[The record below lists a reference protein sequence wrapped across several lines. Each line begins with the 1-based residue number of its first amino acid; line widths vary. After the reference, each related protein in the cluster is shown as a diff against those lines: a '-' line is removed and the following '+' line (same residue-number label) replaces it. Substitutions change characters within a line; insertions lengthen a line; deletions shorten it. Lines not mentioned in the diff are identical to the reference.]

1 MLPRAEGR
9 KAYQSCRFIRK
20 GKNYNDLWLS
30 VEAAGDSG
38 VAAMPSLCQ
47 SLALYQR
54 TKRSVFVGDLAA
66 FMVKSP
72 RILFGEWMHRPS
84 VLLLLCAALLLPM
97 TAVARLPGPLQ
108 AVPATK
114 VRDLSDIRSSRV
126 LRVLVNQSRNSSG
139 EVQGQAIGVEYHRLR
154 AFEQY
159 LNGHARDG
167 QQVTLKII
175 PKAKDQLLG
184 ALQRGEGDMVAP
196 GELLDLPSGYAVASS
211 EPIASNVPLV
221 LVGIKGQ
228 RRYTRVEQ
236 LSGKTLA
243 LPTGSAA
250 GEVVSQLNQKLALHK
265 LAPINIEWVDPTLAV
280 EDVLEMVQ
288 GGIFHL
294 TIVEQPIAER
304 WGKIL
309 PKLRL
314 DRQLRLG
321 EPGEEHW
328 FVRRDASM
336 LRASIDRFLTGY
348 KKPSDEDAAF
358 LRIYR
363 RLYQVHNPLA
373 KGDRQRLEK
382 LRPTLQKHA
391 DAQNMDW
398 LNLAALAFKE
408 SRLQPNARSGSGP
421 TGLMQITPSA
431 AQRVGV
437 SNIHNLDANVQAGA
451 KYLAMIRRKFFSSP
465 KLNERERMAFT
476 LAAYNIGPE
485 RVQGMRAEARR
496 RGLNPNQ
503 WFFQVE
509 RIAMEQV
516 GMGAVSYV
524 NSVNKYYLAFD
535 RERESLEPR
544 QQKVVT
550 RK

>member
-1 MLPRAEGR
+1 MTRL
-9 KAYQSCRFIRK
+9 Q
-20 GKNYNDLWLS
+20 
-30 VEAAGDSG
+30 
-38 VAAMPSLCQ
+38 
-47 SLALYQR
+47 
-54 TKRSVFVGDLAA
+54 
-66 FMVKSP
+66 
-72 RILFGEWMHRPS
+72 
-84 VLLLLCAALLLPM
+84 VLLVLCLSMLLPM
-97 TAVARLPGPLQ
+97 PAIARLAGPLETVQ
-108 AVPATK
+108 SGK
-114 VRDLSDIRSSRV
+114 VRDLAEIRGSRV

-139 EVQGQAIGVEYHRLR
+139 EVQGQTIGVEYHRLR

-167 QQVTLKII
+167 QEISLKII

-184 ALQRGEGDMVAP
+184 ALQRGEGDLVAP
-196 GELLDLPSGYAVASS
+196 GELLDVQSAHAVSTS
-211 EPIASNVPLV
+211 EPIGGNVPLL
-221 LVGIKGQ
+221 LVGVKGE
-228 RRYTRVEQ
+228 RRYTRLEQ

-243 LPTGSAA
+243 LPSGSAA
-250 GEVVSQLNQKLALHK
+250 GEAINQINQKLALHK
-265 LAPINIEWVDPTLAV
+265 LPPVKVEWVDPSLAV

-309 PKLRL
+309 PKLRF
-314 DRQLRLG
+314 DRQVVISD
-321 EPGEEHW
+321 PGKEYW

-336 LRASIDRFLTGY
+336 LRASIDRFLQAY
-348 KKPSDEDAAF
+348 KTPSDEDVAF

-363 RLYQVHNPLA
+363 RLYQVHYPLA
-373 KGDRQRLEK
+373 RADRQRLEK
-382 LRPTLQKHA
+382 LRPVLQKHA
-391 DAQNMDW
+391 REQGMDW

-408 SRLQPNARSGSGP
+408 SALEPSTRSGSGP

-431 AQRVGV
+431 AQRVGIN
-437 SNIHNLDANVQAGA
+437 NIQSVDSNVQAGA
-451 KYLAMIRRKFFSSP
+451 KYLALIRRKFFASP
-465 KLNERERMAFT
+465 KLNERERMAFV
-476 LAAYNIGPE
+476 LAAYNLGPE

-516 GMGAVSYV
+516 GMGPVSYV
-524 NSVNKYYLAFD
+524 NSVNKYFLAYD
-535 RERESLEPR
+535 RERGSLEP
-544 QQKVVT
+544 QGQKVAL

>member
-1 MLPRAEGR
+1 M
-9 KAYQSCRFIRK
+9 I
-20 GKNYNDLWLS
+20 
-30 VEAAGDSG
+30 
-38 VAAMPSLCQ
+38 
-47 SLALYQR
+47 
-54 TKRSVFVGDLAA
+54 
-66 FMVKSP
+66 
-72 RILFGEWMHRPS
+72 RPS
-84 VLLLLCAALLLPM
+84 VLLLLCCSLLLPM
-97 TAVARLPGPLQ
+97 SAVARLPGPLQ

-114 VRDLSDIRSSRV
+114 VRDLTEIRSSRV

-139 EVQGQAIGVEYHRLR
+139 EVQGQVIGVEYHRLR

-167 QQVTLKII
+167 QEISLKII

-184 ALQRGEGDMVAP
+184 ALQRGEGDLVAP
-196 GELLDLPSGYAVASS
+196 GELLDLQPGFAVSSS
-211 EPIASNVPLV
+211 EPVARNIPLV
-221 LVGIKGQ
+221 LVGIKGE
-228 RRYTRVEQ
+228 RRYTRLEQ
-236 LSGKTLA
+236 LSGKTLV

-250 GEVVSQLNQKLALHK
+250 GDAISQINQKLALHK
-265 LAPINIEWVDPTLAV
+265 LPAVNVEWVDPSLAV

-314 DRQLRLG
+314 DRQVLIS
-321 EPGEEHW
+321 EPGEEFW

-348 KKPSDEDAAF
+348 KKPSDQDAAF

-363 RLYQVHNPLA
+363 RLYQVHYPLA
-373 KGDRQRLEK
+373 KADRQRLEK
-382 LRPTLQKHA
+382 LRPVLQKHA

-408 SRLQPNARSGSGP
+408 SGLKPTARSGGAP

-437 SNIHNLDANVQAGA
+437 NNIQDLDANVQAGA
-451 KYLAMIRRKFFSSP
+451 KYLAMIRRKFFASP
-465 KLNERERMAFT
+465 KLNERERMAFV

-509 RIAMEQV
+509 RVAMEQV
-516 GMGAVSYV
+516 GMGPVSYV

-535 RERESLEPR
+535 RERESLEP
-544 QQKVVT
+544 QGQKVAL

>member
-1 MLPRAEGR
+1 
-9 KAYQSCRFIRK
+9 
-20 GKNYNDLWLS
+20 
-30 VEAAGDSG
+30 
-38 VAAMPSLCQ
+38 
-47 SLALYQR
+47 
-54 TKRSVFVGDLAA
+54 
-66 FMVKSP
+66 
-72 RILFGEWMHRPS
+72 MHRPS
-84 VLLLLCAALLLPM
+84 VLLLLCASLLLPI

-114 VRDLSDIRSSRV
+114 VRDLSEIRSSRV

-167 QQVTLKII
+167 QEITLKII

-184 ALQRGEGDMVAP
+184 ALQRGEGDLVAP
-196 GELLDLPSGYAVASS
+196 GELLDLQPGHAVASS

-221 LVGIKGQ
+221 LVGIKGE

-250 GEVVSQLNQKLALHK
+250 GEAVSQLNQKLALHK
-265 LAPINIEWVDPTLAV
+265 LAPIKIEWVDPTLAV

-309 PKLRL
+309 PKLRF
-314 DRQLRLG
+314 DRQLMIS
-321 EPGEEHW
+321 EPGEEYW

-336 LRASIDRFLTGY
+336 LRASIDRFLVGY
-348 KKPSDEDAAF
+348 RKPANEDAEF

-363 RLYQVHNPLA
+363 RLYQVHYPLA
-373 KGDRQRLEK
+373 KADRQRLEK

-391 DAQNMDW
+391 DAQSMDW

-408 SRLQPNARSGSGP
+408 SALQPSARSGSGP

-437 SNIHNLDANVQAGA
+437 NNIQNLDANVQAGA
-451 KYLAMIRRKFFSSP
+451 KYLAMIRRKFFNSP

-516 GMGAVSYV
+516 GMGPVSYV
-524 NSVNKYYLAFD
+524 NSVNKYYLAYD

-544 QQKVVT
+544 GQKVAS

>member
-1 MLPRAEGR
+1 MPAE
-9 KAYQSCRFIRK
+9 
-20 GKNYNDLWLS
+20 
-30 VEAAGDSG
+30 
-38 VAAMPSLCQ
+38 
-47 SLALYQR
+47 
-54 TKRSVFVGDLAA
+54 
-66 FMVKSP
+66 
-72 RILFGEWMHRPS
+72 
-84 VLLLLCAALLLPM
+84 
-97 TAVARLPGPLQ
+97 ARLPGPVQ
-108 AVPATK
+108 AVAPGT
-114 VRDLSDIRSSRV
+114 VRDLAQIRSSRV
-126 LRVLVNQSRNSSG
+126 LKVLVNQSRNSSG
-139 EVQGQAIGVEYHRLR
+139 EVQGQPIGVEYHRLR

-167 QQVTLKII
+167 QEITLKII

-184 ALQRGEGDMVAP
+184 ALQRGEGDLVAP
-196 GELLDLPSGYAVASS
+196 GELLEPQAGQAVS
-211 EPIASNVPLV
+211 ASNPIRTDVPLL
-221 LVGIKGQ
+221 LVGIKGEK
-228 RRYTRVEQ
+228 RYTRVEQ

-243 LPTGSAA
+243 LPNGSAA
-250 GEVVSQLNQKLALHK
+250 GDAVSQINQKLALHK
-265 LAPINIEWVDPTLAV
+265 LPPVKIEWVDPTLAV

-309 PKLRL
+309 PKLRF
-314 DRQLRLG
+314 DRQLLIG
-321 EPGEEHW
+321 EPSDEFW
-328 FVRRDASM
+328 FVRRDAAM
-336 LRASIDRFLTGY
+336 LRASIDRFLATY
-348 KKPSDEDAAF
+348 KAPSNEDAAF

-363 RLYQVHNPLA
+363 RLYQVHYPLA
-373 KGDRQRLEK
+373 RANRQRLEK
-382 LRPTLQKHA
+382 LRPVLQKHA
-391 DAQNMDW
+391 QAQGMDW

-408 SRLQPNARSGSGP
+408 SALQPNARSGSGP

-437 SNIHNLDANVQAGA
+437 NDIRNLDGNVLAGA
-451 KYLAMIRRKFFSSP
+451 KYLAMIRRKFFASP
-465 KLNERERMAFT
+465 KLNERERMAFV
-476 LAAYNIGPE
+476 LAAYNMGPE
-485 RVQGMRAEARR
+485 RVQGMRTEARR

-535 RERESLEPR
+535 RERESLEPQER
-544 QQKVVT
+544 EVVS

>member
-1 MLPRAEGR
+1 M
-9 KAYQSCRFIRK
+9 
-20 GKNYNDLWLS
+20 
-30 VEAAGDSG
+30 
-38 VAAMPSLCQ
+38 
-47 SLALYQR
+47 
-54 TKRSVFVGDLAA
+54 KRS
-66 FMVKSP
+66 
-72 RILFGEWMHRPS
+72 S
-84 VLLLLCAALLLPM
+84 VLLLLCCSLLLPM
-97 TAVARLPGPLQ
+97 PAVARLPGPLQ
-108 AVPATK
+108 AAPAGK
-114 VRDLSDIRSSRV
+114 VRDLTEIRSSRV

-159 LNGHARDG
+159 LNGYARDG
-167 QQVTLKII
+167 QEVTLKII

-184 ALQRGEGDMVAP
+184 ALQRGEGDVVAP
-196 GELLDLPSGYAVASS
+196 GELLDMQAGHAVSTS
-211 EPIASNVPLV
+211 EPIASGIPLV
-221 LVGIKGQ
+221 LVGIKGE
-228 RRYTRVEQ
+228 RSYSRLEQ

-250 GEVVSQLNQKLALHK
+250 GDAVSQINQKLALHK
-265 LAPINIEWVDPTLAV
+265 LPPVKIDWVDPTLAV

-304 WGKIL
+304 CGKIL
-309 PKLRL
+309 PKMRF
-314 DRQLRLG
+314 DRQVHIRN
-321 EPGEEHW
+321 PGEEFW
-328 FVRRDASM
+328 FVRHDAPM
-336 LRASIDRFLTGY
+336 LRASIDRFLTTY
-348 KKPSDEDAAF
+348 KKPSDQDVAF

-363 RLYQVHNPLA
+363 RLYQVHDPLA
-373 KGDRQRLEK
+373 KAHRQRLEQ
-382 LRPTLQKHA
+382 LRPVLQKHA
-391 DAQNMDW
+391 DAQGIDW

-408 SRLQPNARSGSGP
+408 SALQPSSRGGGGP

-437 SNIHNLDANVQAGA
+437 NNIQDLDANVQASA

-465 KLNERERMAFT
+465 KLNERERMAFV

-516 GMGAVSYV
+516 GMGPVSYV

-535 RERESLEPR
+535 RERESLEP
-544 QQKVVT
+544 QGQKVAL

>member
-1 MLPRAEGR
+1 M
-9 KAYQSCRFIRK
+9 I
-20 GKNYNDLWLS
+20 
-30 VEAAGDSG
+30 
-38 VAAMPSLCQ
+38 
-47 SLALYQR
+47 
-54 TKRSVFVGDLAA
+54 
-66 FMVKSP
+66 
-72 RILFGEWMHRPS
+72 RPS
-84 VLLLLCAALLLPM
+84 VLLLLCCSLLLPM
-97 TAVARLPGPLQ
+97 PALARLAGPLQ
-108 AVPATK
+108 AVPAVK
-114 VRDLSDIRSSRV
+114 VRDLADIRSSRV
-126 LRVLVNQSRNSSG
+126 LKVLVNQSRNSSG
-139 EVQGQAIGVEYHRLR
+139 EVQGQSIGVEYHRLR

-167 QQVTLKII
+167 QEITLKII

-184 ALQRGEGDMVAP
+184 ALQRGEGDLVAP
-196 GELLDLPSGYAVASS
+196 GELLDLRPGYAVSTSAPVS
-211 EPIASNVPLV
+211 SNVPLL
-221 LVGIKGQ
+221 LVGIKGE
-228 RRYTRVEQ
+228 RSYTRLEQ

-250 GEVVSQLNQKLALHK
+250 GDAVSQINQKLALRK
-265 LAPINIEWVDPTLAV
+265 LAPVKIEWVDPSLAV

-309 PKLRL
+309 PKLRF
-314 DRQLRLG
+314 DRQVIIS
-321 EPGEEHW
+321 EPGEEFW

-336 LRASIDRFLTGY
+336 LRASIDRFLVGY
-348 KKPSDEDAAF
+348 KKPSDQDVAF
-358 LRIYR
+358 LRTYR
-363 RLYQVHNPLA
+363 RSYRVHYPLA
-373 KGDRQRLEK
+373 KANRQRLEK
-382 LRPTLQKHA
+382 LRPVLQKHA
-391 DAQNMDW
+391 EAQGMDW

-408 SRLQPNARSGSGP
+408 SSLQPNARSGSGP

-437 SNIHNLDANVQAGA
+437 DNIQNLDANVQAGA
-451 KYLAMIRRKFFSSP
+451 KYLALIRRKFFSSP
-465 KLNERERMAFT
+465 KLNERERMAFV
-476 LAAYNIGPE
+476 LAAYNMGPE

-535 RERESLEPR
+535 RERESLEPGG
-544 QQKVVT
+544 QKVVS

>member
-1 MLPRAEGR
+1 MA
-9 KAYQSCRFIRK
+9 
-20 GKNYNDLWLS
+20 
-30 VEAAGDSG
+30 
-38 VAAMPSLCQ
+38 
-47 SLALYQR
+47 
-54 TKRSVFVGDLAA
+54 
-66 FMVKSP
+66 
-72 RILFGEWMHRPS
+72 RPQ
-84 VLLLLCAALLLPM
+84 VLLVLCCSLFLPM
-97 TAVARLPGPLQ
+97 PAEARLPGPLQ
-108 AVPATK
+108 AVAPGT
-114 VRDLSDIRSSRV
+114 VRDLAQIRDSRV
-126 LRVLVNQSRNSSG
+126 LKVLVNQSRNSSG
-139 EVQGQAIGVEYHRLR
+139 EVQGQPIGVEYHRLR

-167 QQVTLKII
+167 QEITLKII

-184 ALQRGEGDMVAP
+184 ALQRGEGDLVAP
-196 GELLDLPSGYAVASS
+196 GELLEPQPGQAVSASG
-211 EPIASNVPLV
+211 PIRSDVPWL
-221 LVGIKGQ
+221 LVGIKGEK
-228 RRYTRVEQ
+228 RYTRVEQ

-250 GEVVSQLNQKLALHK
+250 GDAVSQINQKLALLK
-265 LAPINIEWVDPTLAV
+265 LPAVKIEWVDPTLAV

-309 PKLRL
+309 PKLRF
-314 DRQLRLG
+314 DRQLLIG
-321 EPGEEHW
+321 EPSDEFW
-328 FVRRDASM
+328 FVRRDAAM
-336 LRASIDRFLTGY
+336 LRASIDRFLVTY
-348 KKPSDEDAAF
+348 KAPSNEDAAF

-363 RLYQVHNPLA
+363 RLYQVHYPLA
-373 KGDRQRLEK
+373 RANRQRLEK
-382 LRPTLQKHA
+382 LRPVLQKHA
-391 DAQNMDW
+391 QAQGMDW

-408 SRLQPNARSGSGP
+408 SALQPNARSGSGP

-437 SNIHNLDANVQAGA
+437 NDIRNLDGNVQAGA
-451 KYLAMIRRKFFSSP
+451 KYLAMIRRKFFASP
-465 KLNERERMAFT
+465 KLNERERMAFV
-476 LAAYNIGPE
+476 LAAYNMGPE

-535 RERESLEPR
+535 RERESLESQER
-544 QQKVVT
+544 KVVL

>member
-1 MLPRAEGR
+1 M
-9 KAYQSCRFIRK
+9 I
-20 GKNYNDLWLS
+20 
-30 VEAAGDSG
+30 
-38 VAAMPSLCQ
+38 
-47 SLALYQR
+47 
-54 TKRSVFVGDLAA
+54 
-66 FMVKSP
+66 
-72 RILFGEWMHRPS
+72 RPS
-84 VLLLLCAALLLPM
+84 VLLLLCCSLLLPM

-108 AVPATK
+108 AVPTSE
-114 VRDLSDIRSSRV
+114 VRDLAQIRSSRV

-167 QQVTLKII
+167 QEITLKII

-184 ALQRGEGDMVAP
+184 ALQRGEGDLVAP
-196 GELLDLPSGYAVASS
+196 GELLDLQPGFAVSTS
-211 EPIASNVPLV
+211 EPIASNIPLV
-221 LVGIKGQ
+221 LVGIKGE
-228 RRYTRVEQ
+228 RRYTRLEQ

-243 LPTGSAA
+243 LPAGSAA
-250 GEVVSQLNQKLALHK
+250 GDAISQINQKLALHK
-265 LAPINIEWVDPTLAV
+265 LPPVNIEWVDPSLAV

-309 PKLRL
+309 PKLRF
-314 DRQLRLG
+314 DKQVVIS
-321 EPGEEHW
+321 EPGEEFW

-336 LRASIDRFLTGY
+336 LRASIDRFLTVY
-348 KKPSDEDAAF
+348 KKPSDQDAAF

-363 RLYQVHNPLA
+363 RLYQVHYPLA
-373 KGDRQRLEK
+373 KADRQRLEK
-382 LRPTLQKHA
+382 LRPVLQKHA
-391 DAQNMDW
+391 DAQGMDW

-408 SRLQPNARSGSGP
+408 SALQPTARSGGSP

-437 SNIHNLDANVQAGA
+437 SNIQDVDGNVQAGA
-451 KYLAMIRRKFFSSP
+451 KYLAMIRRKFFASP
-465 KLNERERMAFT
+465 KLNERERMAFV

-485 RVQGMRAEARR
+485 RVQGMRTEARR

-509 RIAMEQV
+509 RVAMEQV
-516 GMGAVSYV
+516 GMGPVSYV

-535 RERESLEPR
+535 RERESLEP
-544 QQKVVT
+544 QGQKVVS

>member
-1 MLPRAEGR
+1 M
-9 KAYQSCRFIRK
+9 
-20 GKNYNDLWLS
+20 
-30 VEAAGDSG
+30 
-38 VAAMPSLCQ
+38 
-47 SLALYQR
+47 
-54 TKRSVFVGDLAA
+54 T
-66 FMVKSP
+66 
-72 RILFGEWMHRPS
+72 RPQA
-84 VLLLLCAALLLPM
+84 LLLLCCSLLMPIP
-97 TAVARLPGPLQ
+97 ADARLPGPVQ
-108 AVPATK
+108 VVAPGT
-114 VRDLSDIRSSRV
+114 VRDLAQIRSSRV
-126 LRVLVNQSRNSSG
+126 LKVLVNQSRNSSG
-139 EVQGQAIGVEYHRLR
+139 EVQGQPIGVEYHRLR

-167 QQVTLKII
+167 QEITLKII

-184 ALQRGEGDMVAP
+184 ALQRGEGDLVAP
-196 GELLDLPSGYAVASS
+196 GELLDQAGHAVSPSD
-211 EPIASNVPLV
+211 PIRSDVPLL
-221 LVGIKGQ
+221 LVGIKGEK
-228 RRYTRVEQ
+228 RYSRVEQ

-243 LPTGSAA
+243 LPNGSAA
-250 GEVVSQLNQKLALHK
+250 GDAVSQINQKLALLK
-265 LAPINIEWVDPTLAV
+265 LPPVKVEWVDPTLAV

-309 PKLRL
+309 PKLRF
-314 DRQLRLG
+314 DRQVLIG
-321 EPGEEHW
+321 EPGDEYW
-328 FVRRDASM
+328 FVRRDAAM
-336 LRASIDRFLTGY
+336 LRASIDRFLATY
-348 KKPSDEDAAF
+348 KVPDNQDAAF

-363 RLYQVHNPLA
+363 RLYQVHYPLA
-373 KGDRQRLEK
+373 RADRQRLEK
-382 LRPTLQKHA
+382 LRPVLQKHA
-391 DAQNMDW
+391 EAQGMDW

-408 SRLQPNARSGSGP
+408 SALQPSARGGGGP

-437 SNIHNLDANVQAGA
+437 DNIQNLDANVQAGA
-451 KYLAMIRRKFFSSP
+451 KYLAMIRRKFFASP
-465 KLNERERMAFT
+465 KLNERERMAFV
-476 LAAYNIGPE
+476 LAAYNMGPE

-535 RERESLEPR
+535 RERESLEPAG
-544 QQKVVT
+544 QKVAL

>member
-1 MLPRAEGR
+1 M
-9 KAYQSCRFIRK
+9 I
-20 GKNYNDLWLS
+20 
-30 VEAAGDSG
+30 
-38 VAAMPSLCQ
+38 
-47 SLALYQR
+47 
-54 TKRSVFVGDLAA
+54 
-66 FMVKSP
+66 
-72 RILFGEWMHRPS
+72 RPS
-84 VLLLLCAALLLPM
+84 VLLLLCCSLLLPM

-108 AVPATK
+108 AVPASE
-114 VRDLSDIRSSRV
+114 VRDLAQIRSSRV

-167 QQVTLKII
+167 QEITLKII

-184 ALQRGEGDMVAP
+184 ALQRGEGDLVAP
-196 GELLDLPSGYAVASS
+196 GELLDLQPGFAVSTSEPVASN
-211 EPIASNVPLV
+211 IPLV
-221 LVGIKGQ
+221 LVGIKGE
-228 RRYTRVEQ
+228 RRYTRLEQ

-243 LPTGSAA
+243 LPAGSAA
-250 GEVVSQLNQKLALHK
+250 GDAISQINQKLALHK
-265 LAPINIEWVDPTLAV
+265 LPPVNIEWVDPSLAV

-309 PKLRL
+309 PKLRF
-314 DRQLRLG
+314 DKQVVIS
-321 EPGEEHW
+321 EPGEEFW

-336 LRASIDRFLTGY
+336 LRASIDRFLTVY
-348 KKPSDEDAAF
+348 KKPSDQDAAF

-363 RLYQVHNPLA
+363 RLYQVHYPLA
-373 KGDRQRLEK
+373 KADRQRLEK
-382 LRPTLQKHA
+382 LRPVLQKHA
-391 DAQNMDW
+391 DAQGMDW

-408 SRLQPNARSGSGP
+408 SALQPTARSGGSP

-437 SNIHNLDANVQAGA
+437 SNIQDVDGNVQAGA
-451 KYLAMIRRKFFSSP
+451 KYLAMIRRKFFASP
-465 KLNERERMAFT
+465 KLNERERMAFV

-485 RVQGMRAEARR
+485 RVQGMRTEARR

-509 RIAMEQV
+509 RVAMEQV
-516 GMGAVSYV
+516 GMGPVSYV

-535 RERESLEPR
+535 RERESLEP
-544 QQKVVT
+544 QGQKVVS